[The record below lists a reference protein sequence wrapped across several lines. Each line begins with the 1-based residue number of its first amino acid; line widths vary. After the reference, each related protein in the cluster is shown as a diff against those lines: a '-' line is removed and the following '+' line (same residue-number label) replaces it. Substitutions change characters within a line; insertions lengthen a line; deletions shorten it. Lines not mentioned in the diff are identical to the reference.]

1 MRRFV
6 TLVFLLFFT
15 VPFGIS
21 ISGCSKSAPVVFCNG
36 GDSGPVVG
44 QLFAITLQPK
54 LYGLSLNFAEIGQVS
69 SPSSTDCKGSS
80 VSVGTYI
87 YGTTDMTV
95 ADVQPSTG
103 RLCAGT
109 WNRNTGGGIAD
120 YTTCIPTN
128 KSGTAYITASA
139 QGATSN
145 PIAIYIHPVVTSVVL
160 GSPSTTA
167 QCSGPDPA
175 TNCSPASNNS
185 TLSVSAG
192 CPVSPTYPS
201 NPVIAATGC
210 CTIPPGTVL
219 GNPAPPYAGTACLS
233 QGVTGQLAARVYAGT
248 GSGQQNISCFAG
260 HLTYTPLDT
269 SVLTIDQDGIAT
281 AHAPGSTV
289 ITSNLSN
296 ASSSAGFFST
306 CPPQSIVLGI
316 PNVSGPPT
324 NSVIVNQNFAQPLTV
339 TVTDTNGVPLTGL
352 TLTYESTTPTTLPA
366 GPATVTPIFPGA
378 GSIVAVCQPPSCNES
393 PFNQIGLYGN
403 GKPIVSNAINVV
415 TPGTNSTV
423 LYIASTQ
430 SQYLVPVDF
439 TSTTIGTPV
448 RLPYVPNS
456 MVISDDGSTIYMGT
470 STEIMVF
477 SALTNGITREDPTLS
492 GTVLA
497 VSPDG
502 NTVVITDPIRQLV
515 YLYTGTGGI
524 QTLYGGVGTHA
535 QFTPDSS
542 TVYITAGNE
551 LLVHS
556 TFTGWSSIT
565 PSTVPSL
572 STPALDVAVT
582 VPDAGAFFAGA
593 TTTARGACPQTTVT
607 SVNGQPTTTN
617 VFYPDAGVAGPPT
630 DRLITT
636 NNGKHAI
643 GVTVTPSATL
653 TDLFISS
660 LNTTNP
666 TSPGQCPLP
675 NGTGLTF
682 ATTPVLT
689 SVLPGITA
697 TSVTGVPATSDS
709 SLVFVTYTGTGGKLP
724 AYTPAASGPG
734 TLSSVPLATYGSVAP
749 VAPVTGVFS
758 SDNTT
763 FYTGTTGDNQV
774 HILTKGTSGFQ
785 DVTKA
790 INPNLTAPN
799 GTVVVPNLLVQRPRK
814 QT

>member
-21 ISGCSKSAPVVFCNG
+21 IAGCSKSTPVVYCNG

-54 LYGLSLNFAEIGQVS
+54 LYGISLNYAEIGQVS
-69 SPSSTDCKGSS
+69 SPAATDCKGTAVSS
-80 VSVGTYI
+80 STFT

-95 ADVQPSTG
+95 ADVQPTTG

-120 YTTCIPTN
+120 YTTCNPTN
-128 KSGTAYITASA
+128 KSGTVYITASA
-139 QGATSN
+139 GGASSN
-145 PIAIYIHPVVTSVVL
+145 PIAVYIHPVVTSVVL
-160 GSPSTTA
+160 GSPSPTA
-167 QCSGPDPA
+167 QCSGTDPA
-175 TNCSPASNNS
+175 TNCSPSS
-185 TLSVSAG
+185 TDSTTTTPG
-192 CPVSPTYPS
+192 CPTSATYPS
-201 NPVIAATGC
+201 NPLIAATGC
-210 CTIPPGTVL
+210 CTIPPGTVDGTNL
-219 GNPAPPYAGTACLS
+219 PPYSGNACLS
-233 QGVTGQLAARVYAGT
+233 QGSTAQLAARVYVGT
-248 GSGQQNISCFAG
+248 GTSQTNISCIAG
-260 HLTYTPLDT
+260 HMTYTPLDT
-269 SVLTIDQDGIAT
+269 TILTIDQNGVAT
-281 AHAPGSTV
+281 AQAPGSTI

-306 CPPQSIVLGI
+306 CPPQSIKLAV
-316 PNVSGPPT
+316 PNSTST
-324 NSVIVNQNFAQPLTV
+324 NIIVNQNFAQPVTATV
-339 TVTDTNGVPLTGL
+339 VDTNGITLTGVNL
-352 TLTYESTTPTTLPA
+352 TFESTTPTTLTA
-366 GPATVTPIFPGA
+366 GPSTATPIFPGA
-378 GSIVAVCQPPSCNES
+378 GSIVAVCQPPNCNNS

-403 GKPIVSNAINVV
+403 GKAVVSNAIDMT

-423 LYIASTQ
+423 LYIGSTQ
-430 SQYLVPVDF
+430 SQYVVPVDF
-439 TSTTIGTPV
+439 TTSVIGTPV
-448 RLPYVPNS
+448 KLPYVPNS
-456 MVISDDGSTIYMGT
+456 MVISNDGSTIYMGT

-524 QTLYGGVGTHA
+524 QTLYGGVATHA

-551 LLVHS
+551 LLIHS

-565 PSTVPSL
+565 ASTIPSL

-582 VPDAGAFFAGA
+582 VPNAGAFFAGA
-593 TTTARGACPQTTVT
+593 TTTARGACPATTVT
-607 SVNGQPTTTN
+607 SVNGAPSTSN
-617 VFYPDAGVAGPPT
+617 IFYPDAGVVAPAT
-630 DRLITT
+630 DRLIST
-636 NNGKHAI
+636 NDGKHVI
-643 GVTVTPSATL
+643 GVTATPAATL
-653 TDLFISS
+653 TDLNIAS
-660 LNTTNP
+660 LNTANP
-666 TSPGQCPLP
+666 SSPGQCPP
-675 NGTGLTF
+675 PPSTAGLTF

-697 TSVTGVPATSDS
+697 TTITGVDVTSDS
-709 SLVFVTYTGTGGKLP
+709 ATAFVTYTGTGGKLP
-724 AYTPAASGPG
+724 FYNPVASGPG
-734 TLSSVPLATYGSVAP
+734 TLGSVPLATSGSTAPIAP
-749 VAPVTGVFS
+749 VIGVFS

-763 FYTGTTGDNQV
+763 FYTGTTGDNLV
-774 HILTKGTSGFQ
+774 HILTKGASGFQ
-785 DVTKA
+785 DVTKP
-790 INPNLTAPN
+790 INPNLTNPS

-814 QT
+814 LT

>member
-21 ISGCSKSAPVVFCNG
+21 ISGCSKSGPVVYCNG

-44 QLFAITLQPK
+44 QLFAVTLQPK
-54 LYGLSLNFAEIGQVS
+54 LYGLSFNYAEIGQVS
-69 SPSSTDCKGSS
+69 APSATDCKGSAVS
-80 VSVGTYI
+80 VSTYT

-95 ADVQPSTG
+95 ADVQPTTG
-103 RLCAGT
+103 KLCAGT

-120 YTTCIPTN
+120 YTTCNPTN

-139 QGATSN
+139 QGASSN
-145 PIAIYIHPVVTSVVL
+145 PIAVYIHPQVTSVVL
-160 GSPSTTA
+160 GTPATIA
-167 QCSGPDPA
+167 QCSGPDPS
-175 TNCSPASNNS
+175 TNCSPAATDS
-185 TLSVSAG
+185 TTITPG
-192 CPVSPTYPS
+192 CPTSAMYPS
-201 NPVIAATGC
+201 NPLIPATGC
-210 CTIPPGTVL
+210 CTIPPGTVDGTNIPAYS
-219 GNPAPPYAGTACLS
+219 GNACMS
-233 QGVTGQLAARVYAGT
+233 QGTTGQLAAKVYTGT
-248 GSGQQNISCFAG
+248 GTNQTNISCIAG

-269 SVLTIDQDGIAT
+269 GVLTIDQNGVAT
-281 AHAPGSTV
+281 AQNSGSTI

-306 CPPQSIVLGI
+306 CPPQSITLGI
-316 PNVSGPPT
+316 PNSTST
-324 NSVIVNQNFAQPLTV
+324 NVVVNENFAQPFTV
-339 TVTDTNGVPLTGL
+339 SVVDTNGVTLTGL
-352 TLTYESTTPTTLPA
+352 NLTYESTTPSTLTA
-366 GPATVTPIFPGA
+366 GPSTVTPIFPGA

-403 GKPIVSNAINVV
+403 GKPIVSNRIGVT

-423 LYIASTQ
+423 IYIGSTQ
-430 SQYLVPVDF
+430 SQYVVPVDF

-456 MVISDDGSTIYMGT
+456 MVISNDGSTIYMGT

-565 PSTVPSL
+565 GSTIPAL
-572 STPALDVAVT
+572 TTPALDVAVT

-593 TTTARGACPQTTVT
+593 TTTARGACPETTVT

-617 VFYPDAGVAGPPT
+617 VFYPDAGVAAPQT

-636 NNGKHAI
+636 NDGKHAI
-643 GVTVTPSATL
+643 GVTANPAATL
-653 TDLFISS
+653 TDLNIAS
-660 LNTTNP
+660 LNATNP
-666 TSPGQCPLP
+666 TAPGQCPLP

-697 TSVTGVPATSDS
+697 SSITGVVPTSDS
-709 SLVFVTYTGTGGKLP
+709 SLVFVTYTGSGGKLP
-724 AYTPAASGPG
+724 AYTPAANGPG
-734 TLSSVPLATYGSVAP
+734 TLSSVPLATVGP
-749 VAPVTGVFS
+749 VAPIAPVIGVFS

-774 HILTKGTSGFQ
+774 HILTKGTNGFQ
-785 DVTKA
+785 DVTTPIA
-790 INPNLTAPN
+790 PNLTNPN
-799 GTVVVPNLLVQRPRK
+799 GQVVAPNLLVQRPRK

>member
-21 ISGCSKSAPVVFCNG
+21 IAGCSKSTPVVFCNG

-54 LYGLSLNFAEIGQVS
+54 LYGISLNYSEIGQVS
-69 SPSSTDCKGSS
+69 SPSATDCKGTA
-80 VSVGTYI
+80 VSTSTFT

-95 ADVQPSTG
+95 ADVQPTTG

-120 YTTCIPTN
+120 FTTCNPTN

-139 QGATSN
+139 GGATSN

-160 GSPSTTA
+160 GSPSTIP
-167 QCSGPDPA
+167 QCSGSDPA
-175 TNCSPASNNS
+175 TNCSPSATDS
-185 TLSVSAG
+185 TTTTPG
-192 CPVSPTYPS
+192 CPTSATYPS
-201 NPVIAATGC
+201 NPLIPATGC
-210 CTIPPGTVL
+210 CTIPPGTVDGSNL
-219 GNPAPPYAGTACLS
+219 PPYSGNACIS
-233 QGVTGQLAARVYAGT
+233 QGTTGQLAARVYVGT
-248 GSGQQNISCFAG
+248 GTSQTNISCIAG
-260 HLTYTPLDT
+260 HMTYTPLDT
-269 SVLTIDQDGIAT
+269 SILTVDQNGVAT
-281 AHAPGSTV
+281 AQAPGSTI

-306 CPPQSIVLGI
+306 CPPQKITLAVPNSTSTNIV
-316 PNVSGPPT
+316 
-324 NSVIVNQNFAQPLTV
+324 VNQNFAQPVTATV
-339 TVTDTNGVPLTGL
+339 VDTNGVTLTGVNL
-352 TLTYESTTPTTLPA
+352 TFESTTPTTLTP
-366 GPATVTPIFPGA
+366 GPSTATPIFPGA
-378 GSIVAVCQPPSCNES
+378 GSIVAICQPPSCNES

-403 GKPIVSNAINVV
+403 GKPVVSNAIDMT

-430 SQYLVPVDF
+430 SQYVVPVDF
-439 TSTTIGTPV
+439 TTSAIGTPV
-448 RLPYVPNS
+448 KLPYVPNS
-456 MVISDDGSTIYMGT
+456 MVITNDGSTIYMGT

-502 NTVVITDPIRQLV
+502 TTVVITDPIRQLV

-524 QTLYGGVGTHA
+524 QTLYGGVATQA
-535 QFTPDSS
+535 RFTPDSS

-551 LLVHS
+551 LLIHS

-565 PSTVPSL
+565 ASTIPSL

-582 VPDAGAFFAGA
+582 VPNAGAFFAGA
-593 TTTARGACPQTTVT
+593 TTTARGACPATTVT
-607 SVNGQPTTTN
+607 SVNGAPSTSN
-617 VFYPDAGVAGPPT
+617 IFYPDAGVAAPAT

-636 NNGKHAI
+636 NDGKHVV
-643 GVTVTPSATL
+643 GVTATPAATL
-653 TDLFISS
+653 TDLNIAS
-660 LNTTNP
+660 LNTANP
-666 TSPGQCPLP
+666 ASPGQCPP
-675 NGTGLTF
+675 PPSTAGLTF

-697 TSVTGVPATSDS
+697 TTITGVDATSDS
-709 SLVFVTYTGTGGKLP
+709 ATVFVTYTGTGGKLP
-724 AYTPAASGPG
+724 FYNPAASGPG
-734 TLSSVPLATYGSVAP
+734 TLGSVPLATSGSTAPIAP
-749 VAPVTGVFS
+749 VIGVFS

-774 HILTKGTSGFQ
+774 HILTKGTNGFQ
-785 DVTKA
+785 DVTKP
-790 INPNLTAPN
+790 INPNLTNPN
-799 GTVVVPNLLVQRPRK
+799 GAVVTPNLLVQRPRK
-814 QT
+814 LT

>member
-21 ISGCSKSAPVVFCNG
+21 IAGCSKSVPVVYCNG
-36 GDSGPVVG
+36 GDSGPIVG

-54 LYGLSLNFAEIGQVS
+54 LYGISLNYAEIGQVS
-69 SPSSTDCKGSS
+69 SPAAADCKGTA
-80 VSVGTYI
+80 VSTGNFT
-87 YGTTDMTV
+87 YGTTDMSL
-95 ADVQPSTG
+95 ADVQPTTG

-120 YTTCIPTN
+120 FTTCNQTN

-139 QGATSN
+139 GGATSN
-145 PIAIYIHPVVTSVVL
+145 PIAVYIHPVVTSVVL
-160 GSPSTTA
+160 GSPSTNCLTDPA
-167 QCSGPDPA
+167 SNCYVNPA
-175 TNCSPASNNS
+175 TN
-185 TLSVSAG
+185 
-192 CPVSPTYPS
+192 
-201 NPVIAATGC
+201 I
-210 CTIPPGTVL
+210 CTFAPPI
-219 GNPAPPYAGTACLS
+219 GNPAPPYSGNACMS
-233 QGVTGQLAARVYAGT
+233 QGSTGQLAARVYAGT
-248 GSGQQNISCFAG
+248 GTNQTNISCIAG

-269 SVLTIDQDGIAT
+269 SVLTIDQNGVAT
-281 AHAPGSTV
+281 AQAPGSTI

-296 ASSSAGFFST
+296 ASSSTGFFST
-306 CPPQSIVLGI
+306 CPPKSITLAI
-316 PNVSGPPT
+316 PNSSNT
-324 NSVIVNQNFAQPLTV
+324 NIVVNQNFAQPITATV
-339 TVTDTNGVPLTGL
+339 LDTNGVVLTGVNL
-352 TLTYESTTPTTLPA
+352 TFESTTPTTLTA
-366 GPATVTPIFPGA
+366 GASTATPIFPGA
-378 GSIVAVCQPPSCNES
+378 GSIVAICQPPTCNQS

-403 GKPIVSNAINVV
+403 GKPVVSNPIGIT

-439 TSTTIGTPV
+439 TTSVIGNPV
-448 RLPYVPNS
+448 KLPYVPNS
-456 MVISDDGSTIYMGT
+456 MVISNDGSTIYMGT

-502 NTVVITDPIRQLV
+502 NTVVITDPTRQLV
-515 YLYTGTGGI
+515 YLYTGAGGI
-524 QTLYGGVGTHA
+524 QTLYGGVATHA

-542 TVYITAGNE
+542 TVYITAGNQ

-556 TFTGWSSIT
+556 AFTGWTSIT
-565 PSTVPSL
+565 GSTIPSL
-572 STPALDVAVT
+572 STPPLDVAVT
-582 VPDAGAFFAGA
+582 VPNAGAFFAGA

-607 SVNGQPTTTN
+607 SINGQPTTIN
-617 VFYPDAGVAGPPT
+617 IFYPDAGITGPAT
-630 DRLITT
+630 DRLIAT
-636 NNGKHAI
+636 NDGKHTI
-643 GVTVTPSATL
+643 GVTVTPTATL
-653 TDLFISS
+653 TDLNISS

-697 TSVTGVPATSDS
+697 TSITGVDATSDS
-709 SLVFVTYTGTGGKLP
+709 STVFVTYTGTGGKLP
-724 AYTPAASGPG
+724 FYNPAASGPG
-734 TLSSVPLATYGSVAP
+734 TLGSVPLATSGSTAPIAP
-749 VAPVTGVFS
+749 VIGVFS

-763 FYTGTTGDNQV
+763 FYTGTSGDNQV
-774 HILTKGTSGFQ
+774 HILTKGASGFQ
-785 DVTKA
+785 DVTKPIA
-790 INPNLTAPN
+790 PNLTNPN
-799 GTVVVPNLLVQRPRK
+799 GIVVTPNLLVQRPRK